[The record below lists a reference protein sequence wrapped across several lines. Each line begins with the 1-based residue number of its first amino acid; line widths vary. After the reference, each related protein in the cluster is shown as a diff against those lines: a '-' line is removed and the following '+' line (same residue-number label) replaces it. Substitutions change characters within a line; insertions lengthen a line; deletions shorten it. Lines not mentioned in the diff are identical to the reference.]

1 MVFDLENTL
10 ILNEF
15 LPELAALI
23 GREAEVAA
31 ITREGIDGR
40 IDWEE
45 GFRMRAQRLRGLT
58 QAQILRA
65 ARQLRPMPGAKEFV
79 DWLRAHDNKVVLVTG
94 GPREVAESALALFD
108 ANAAFSNEFHY
119 EDGIFTGA
127 VTIHV
132 SPQRKGEIVRTLAA
146 KWGIDK
152 EEILAVGDGLMDLP
166 LLTEAGTRLA
176 INSRGKLKDHVDFET
191 SDFHEAQRWLARHDA
206 MNATKS
212 APADRGPNP
221 SPANQNP

>member
-10 ILNEF
+10 VFNEF
-15 LPELAALI
+15 LPELAALV
-23 GREAEVAA
+23 GKENEVAA
-31 ITREGIDGR
+31 ITRDGIDGR

-45 GFRMRAQRLRGLT
+45 GFRMRAERLRGLT

-65 ARQLRPMPGAKEFV
+65 ARELRPMPGAKEFV
-79 DWLRAHDNKVVLVTG
+79 GWLRSRDSRVVLVTG

-132 SPQRKGEIVRTLAA
+132 SPHRKGEIVRELAA

-152 EEILAVGDGLMDLP
+152 GEILAVGDGLMDLP

-191 SDFHEAQRWLARHDA
+191 SDFHEAQRWLVGHGAV
-206 MNATKS
+206 NGTKS
-212 APADRGPNP
+212 APAD
-221 SPANQNP
+221 

>member
-10 ILNEF
+10 IFNEF

-23 GREAEVAA
+23 GKENEVAA
-31 ITREGIDGR
+31 ITRDGIDGR

-45 GFRMRAQRLRGLT
+45 GFRMRAERLRGLT

-65 ARQLRPMPGAKEFV
+65 ARELRPMPGAREFV
-79 DWLRAHDNKVVLVTG
+79 GWLRAHDSRVVLVTG

-108 ANAAFSNEFHY
+108 ATAAFSNEFHY

-132 SPQRKGEIVRTLAA
+132 SPHRKGEIVRELAA

-152 EEILAVGDGLMDLP
+152 EEILAVGDGVMDLP
-166 LLTEAGTRLA
+166 LFTEAGTRLA

-191 SDFHEAQRWLARHDA
+191 SDFHEAQRWLVAHGA

-212 APADRGPNP
+212 TPAD
-221 SPANQNP
+221 

>member
-10 ILNEF
+10 IFNEF

-23 GREAEVAA
+23 GKEAEVAA
-31 ITREGIDGR
+31 ITQAGIDGH

-45 GFRMRAQRLRGLT
+45 GFRMRAERLRGLT

-65 ARQLRPMPGAKEFV
+65 SRELRPMPGAREFV
-79 DWLRAHDNKVVLVTG
+79 SWLQDGASKVVLVTG

-108 ANAAFSNEFHY
+108 ADAAFSNEFHY
-119 EDGIFTGA
+119 EDGVFTGA

-132 SPQRKGEIVRTLAA
+132 SPRRKGEIVRELAA
-146 KWGIDK
+146 KWGIRKD
-152 EEILAVGDGLMDLP
+152 EILAVGDGMMDVP

-176 INSRGKLKDHVDFET
+176 INSHGKLKDHVDFET
-191 SDFHEAQRWLARHDA
+191 SDFHEARRWLVRQ
-206 MNATKS
+206 
-212 APADRGPNP
+212 GGI
-221 SPANQNP
+221 SPVESGAND

>member
-10 ILNEF
+10 IFNEF

-23 GREAEVAA
+23 GKENEVAA
-31 ITREGIDGR
+31 ITRDGIDGR

-45 GFRMRAQRLRGLT
+45 GFRMRAERLRGLT

-65 ARQLRPMPGAKEFV
+65 ARELRPMPGAKEFV
-79 DWLRAHDNKVVLVTG
+79 GWLRAHDCKVVLVTG

-132 SPQRKGEIVRTLAA
+132 SPHRKGEIVRELAA

-152 EEILAVGDGLMDLP
+152 EEIIAVGDGVMDLP

-176 INSRGKLKDHVDFET
+176 INSGGKLKGHVDFET
-191 SDFHEAQRWLARHDA
+191 SDFQEAQRWLVGHGA

-212 APADRGPNP
+212 APAD
-221 SPANQNP
+221 

>member
-10 ILNEF
+10 IFNEF

-23 GREAEVAA
+23 GKENEVAA
-31 ITREGIDGR
+31 ITRDGIDGR

-45 GFRMRAQRLRGLT
+45 GFRKRAERLRGLT

-65 ARQLRPMPGAKEFV
+65 ARELRPMPGAKEFV
-79 DWLRAHDNKVVLVTG
+79 EWLRAHDSRIVLVTG
-94 GPREVAESALALFD
+94 GPREIAESALALFD

-127 VTIHV
+127 VTVHV
-132 SPQRKGEIVRTLAA
+132 SPLRKGEIVRELAA
-146 KWGIDK
+146 KWGIEK
-152 EEILAVGDGLMDLP
+152 EAILAVGDGMMDLP
-166 LLTEAGTRLA
+166 FLTEAGTRLA

-191 SDFHEAQRWLARHDA
+191 SDFREARRWLVGHASRSG
-206 MNATKS
+206 TES
-212 APADRGPNP
+212 PLAD
-221 SPANQNP
+221 